1 MEKKIESQT
10 YSYKDVAV
18 GSGFN
23 VEANKVII
31 KDNRVTTVENAVA
44 VSESQGTFNFSIYDH
59 GLNGRRTLSIS
70 SAQEGVDAQ
79 GIAWEFVKMVESDL
93 CLSSQEAAAV

>member
-1 MEKKIESQT
+1 MEKKIESQI

-18 GSGFN
+18 GSGFK
-23 VEANKVII
+23 VEANKVVV

-44 VSESQGTFNFSIYDH
+44 VSESQGTFNFSINPY
-59 GLNGRRTLSIS
+59 GLNSTRTLSIS

-79 GIAWEFVKMVESDL
+79 AIAWAFVKMVEEDIANL
-93 CLSSQEAAAV
+93 